1 MRPQMERLGEDD
13 VAAVRAAIWALVA
26 LAAPSIVPLLADI
39 DARGSRGAC
48 HGLAQALG
56 VDLRR
61 RRLRR
66 ASRMCA
72 SAGVRRVRK
81 AGRRGARELGATFRL
96 KLCAMSSVS
105 GPSCSRKLSRESLS
119 MTVFPTATTFA
130 LRTASFAEGSR
141 QDSPACA
148 RAVSLGTQQGA
159 QGYGR
164 AARGRRPGAARCAV
178 SLSLRERRSQ
188 FPPQSGAR
196 ASTCAKTKDRALVH
210 GAAARA
216 VAKRPERGI
225 HVPFAPGST
234 RKNIRP
240 AKNFLHCTSHART
253 HARRV
258 LPRIRNASR
267 DRMEP
272 SRHRRRHE
280 WRSSGEARADTGRL
294 YASGLY
300 VCLS

>member
-1 MRPQMERLGEDD
+1 MDASRALVATTRSSRELAQRFAFEATRPDRRPPKPRRTGRYFLSRVASD
-13 VAAVRAAIWALVA
+13 VAASSAWAA
-26 LAAPSIVPLLADI
+26 
-39 DARGSRGAC
+39 
-48 HGLAQALG
+48 
-56 VDLRR
+56 
-61 RRLRR
+61 
-66 ASRMCA
+66 
-72 SAGVRRVRK
+72 
-81 AGRRGARELGATFRL
+81 FR
-96 KLCAMSSVS
+96 
-105 GPSCSRKLSRESLS
+105 
-119 MTVFPTATTFA
+119 
-130 LRTASFAEGSR
+130 
-141 QDSPACA
+141 
-148 RAVSLGTQQGA
+148 
-159 QGYGR
+159 
-164 AARGRRPGAARCAV
+164 GAARCAV

-267 DRMEP
+267 DRMET
-272 SRHRRRHE
+272 SRHRQRHE
-280 WRSSGEARADTGRL
+280 WRSSGEARADAGRL
-294 YASGLY
+294 HASGLY